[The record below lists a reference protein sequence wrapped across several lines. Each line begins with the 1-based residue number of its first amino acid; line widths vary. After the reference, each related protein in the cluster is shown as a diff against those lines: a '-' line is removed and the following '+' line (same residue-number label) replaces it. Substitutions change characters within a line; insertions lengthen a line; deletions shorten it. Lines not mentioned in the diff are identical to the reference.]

1 MARLTDEEAWALS
14 DYATNNEITL
24 GPNGSGWL
32 SQREM
37 RNLGLNTMTVQY
49 LFSKANE
56 LYKTPAQIIDELVGK
71 ELAAV
76 V

>member
-1 MARLTDEEAWALS
+1 MIICVLHKK
-14 DYATNNEITL
+14 YYGFGN
-24 GPNGSGWL
+24 
-32 SQREM
+32 